1 MKTQPYVNVG
11 VKYKNSPDSGSDV
24 KATAVRADVGQV
36 EEEVGKLA
44 NQVDLLERRI
54 HGLAAKMTP
63 YIDQNKEAGSEEDL
77 KDVMVVQRAEE
88 IRVHRRRLEKLNE
101 FVENLFEAYEP

>member
-1 MKTQPYVNVG
+1 MTTQKYVAVG
-11 VKYKNSPDSGSDV
+11 AKYKNSADSGV
-24 KATAVRADVGQV
+24 EGHVAVRADVGQV